1 MLLNTRPSKVQRV
14 KVSRPVLIFG
24 IVVLLL
30 AGYIYFFTGKKK
42 TAVPLAPAPPVSGQ
56 TQPAQQGQASLQPPP
71 QAAPP
76 SPAKTSP
83 SEPAAKAGQPD
94 VSTST
99 VKPDFDKSKGAWVKN
114 PFILPQLK
122 DEKKKETAPAIRLS
136 AIFEKGKDRV
146 AIIDREIVRKGDPVG
161 DEKVFEIER
170 DKVILI
176 RNGTKRVL
184 TLASIEDTVR
194 EEEPKTKATEKGK

>member
-1 MLLNTRPSKVQRV
+1 V
-14 KVSRPVLIFG
+14 KVSKPVLIFG

-30 AGYIYFFTGKKK
+30 AGYIFFFTGKKK
-42 TAVPLAPAPPVSGQ
+42 TAVPVAPVPPVSGQ
-56 TQPAQQGQASLQPPP
+56 AQPVQQGQPTLQPPS

-76 SPAKTSP
+76 SPAKTFP
-83 SEPAAKAGQPD
+83 SEPAAKGGQPE
-94 VSTST
+94 VTPAA
-99 VKPDFDKSKGAWVKN
+99 VKPDFDKVKRAWVKN
-114 PFILPQLK
+114 PFILPQFK
-122 DEKKKETAPAIRLS
+122 EEKKKETTPAVRLS

-146 AIIDREIVRKGDPVG
+146 AIIDHEVVRKGDPVG

-176 RNGTKRVL
+176 RSNGAKRVL
-184 TLASIEDTVR
+184 SLASIEDTVIR

>member
-1 MLLNTRPSKVQRV
+1 V
-14 KVSRPVLIFG
+14 KVSKPVLIFG

-30 AGYIYFFTGKKK
+30 AGYIFFFTGKKK
-42 TAVPLAPAPPVSGQ
+42 APAPVTPAPQTSGQ
-56 TQPAQQGQASLQPPP
+56 TQPAQQGQAAPQPPP
-71 QAAPP
+71 QVAPP
-76 SPAKTSP
+76 AKIP
-83 SEPAAKAGQPD
+83 SEPAAKGGQPE
-94 VSTST
+94 VAPAV
-99 VKPDFDKSKGAWVKN
+99 VKPDFDKVKGAWVKN
-114 PFILPQLK
+114 PFILPQFK
-122 DEKKKETAPAIRLS
+122 EEKKKETAPAVRLS

-146 AIIDREIVRKGDPVG
+146 AIIDHEVVRKGDPVG

>member
-1 MLLNTRPSKVQRV
+1 V
-14 KVSRPVLIFG
+14 KVSKPVLIFG

-30 AGYIYFFTGKKK
+30 AGYIFFFTGKKK
-42 TAVPLAPAPPVSGQ
+42 APVPVTSAPQTSGQ
-56 TQPAQQGQASLQPPP
+56 TQPAQQGQTTPPP

-76 SPAKTSP
+76 AKTTP
-83 SEPAAKAGQPD
+83 SEPSARGGQTEATP
-94 VSTST
+94 ST

-114 PFILPQLK
+114 PFILPQSK
-122 DEKKKETAPAIRLS
+122 DEKKKETAPAVRLS

-146 AIIDREIVRKGDPVG
+146 AIIDHEVVRKGDPVG